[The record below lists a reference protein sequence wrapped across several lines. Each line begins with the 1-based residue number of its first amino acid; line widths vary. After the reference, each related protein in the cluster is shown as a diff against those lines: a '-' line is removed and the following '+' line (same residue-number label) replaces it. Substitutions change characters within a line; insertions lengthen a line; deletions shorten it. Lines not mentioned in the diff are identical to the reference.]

1 MSSIQTEVF
10 SVNDIIQNFCIEG
23 DFAEAKIFGSGH
35 INDTFYIKN
44 NRENLPD
51 YLLQRINHHVFKD
64 VSGVIDNIYMVTSH
78 LKNKL
83 KETYGDDVDKRVLSL
98 IPAKDKKLFVKDNNG
113 NFWRMY
119 IFMSGS
125 KSYDVVTNDRQAR
138 EGGRAFGE
146 FQSLLSDMNP
156 QLLSETIVD
165 FHNIIKRLKDFYVA
179 LENDELGRKAS
190 IAKEIE
196 FIKNREEEM
205 STIYNWGKAGLIPQR
220 ITHND
225 TKFNNILF
233 DRDDKAQCIID
244 LDTVMSGYVAYDFGD
259 AIRTLINTTVE
270 DEQDLSKIQLNIPLF
285 KAYTEGYSETASS
298 FINTKEVDSLFY
310 GMMLLPYMQGV
321 RFLTDYL
328 QGDTYFKTAYP
339 EHNLIRT
346 QSQFY
351 LLNKMEEEKDLLSE
365 IIQES
370 FFNDNNPSTLLA

>member
-1 MSSIQTEVF
+1 MSSIQTEAF
-10 SVNDIIQNFCIEG
+10 SVNEIIQNFCIEG

-44 NRENLPD
+44 NQQDLPD

-83 KETYGDDVDKRVLSL
+83 RETYGDDVDKRVLSL
-98 IPAKDKKLFVKDNNG
+98 IPAKDKKLFVKDSNG

-125 KSYDVVTNDRQAR
+125 KSYDIVTSDKQAR
-138 EGGRAFGE
+138 EGGKAFGE

-165 FHNIIKRLKDFYVA
+165 FHNIIKRLKDFHIA
-179 LENDELGRKAS
+179 LENDELGRKALV
-190 IAKEIE
+190 AQEIE
-196 FIKNREEEM
+196 FIKAREEEM
-205 STIYNWGKAGLIPQR
+205 STIYNWGKAGSIPQR

-244 LDTVMSGYVAYDFGD
+244 LDTVMSGYIAYDFGD

-285 KAYTEGYSETASS
+285 KAYTKGYSETASS
-298 FINTKEVDSLFY
+298 FITTKEVDSLYY

-328 QGDTYFKTAYP
+328 QGDTYFKTAYT

-346 QSQFY
+346 KAQFY
-351 LLNKMEEEKDLLSE
+351 LLSKMEEEKDLLSE

-370 FFNDNNPSTLLA
+370 FIKNIV

>member
-23 DFAEAKIFGSGH
+23 NFSEAKIFGSGH
-35 INDTFYIKN
+35 INDTFLVKN
-44 NRENLPD
+44 TQVDQPD

-83 KETYGDDVDKRVLSL
+83 KEVYGNGVDKRVLSL
-98 IPAKDKKLFVKDNNG
+98 IPAKDRKLFVKDSNG

-119 IFMSGS
+119 IFMTGA
-125 KSYDVVTNDRQAR
+125 KSYDLVTSDKQAR

-156 QLLSETIVD
+156 KLLSETIVD
-165 FHNIIKRLKDFYVA
+165 FHNIIKRLKDFDIA
-179 LENDELGRKAS
+179 LENDVLGRKAS
-190 IAKEIE
+190 IADEIA
-196 FIKNREEEM
+196 FIRKREDEM
-205 STIYNWGKAGLIPQR
+205 STIYKWGKADLIPQR

-244 LDTVMSGYVAYDFGD
+244 LDTVMSGYIAYDFGD

-270 DEQDLSKIQLNIPLF
+270 DEQELSKIHLNIPLF
-285 KAYTEGYSETASS
+285 KAYTEGYAEKASG
-298 FINTKEVDSLFY
+298 FITPKEVDSLYF

-328 QGDTYFKTAYP
+328 QGDTYFKTAYQ

-346 QSQFY
+346 QAQFH
-351 LLNKMEEEKDLLSE
+351 LLSKMEDEKDLLSE

-370 FFNDNNPSTLLA
+370 FNR